1 MVNDNW
7 LYKNIHT
14 LMAANDAISGS
25 VSIYSLY
32 KQDLFFIFSF
42 SCYLKEKGL
51 GKEWESKCKEKTY
64 LLNQFPFS
72 LHIRWGSSNFLIGAF
87 LFFIFDI

>member
-25 VSIYSLY
+25 VSIYIACIN
-32 KQDLFFIFSF
+32 KI
-42 SCYLKEKGL
+42 
-51 GKEWESKCKEKTY
+51 
-64 LLNQFPFS
+64 
-72 LHIRWGSSNFLIGAF
+72 HSSYFHLVVI
-87 LFFIFDI
+87 